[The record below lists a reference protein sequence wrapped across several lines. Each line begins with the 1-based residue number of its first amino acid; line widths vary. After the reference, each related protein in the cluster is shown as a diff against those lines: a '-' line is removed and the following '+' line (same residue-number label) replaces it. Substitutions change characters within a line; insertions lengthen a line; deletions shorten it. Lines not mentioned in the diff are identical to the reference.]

1 MTRTNQRSIRPAF
14 DHLEG
19 RQLLSH
25 AGWHSAERSS
35 SAPAVTT
42 HLARPMSVEAHS
54 GLAGMTHQ
62 GISRFANLTSAAGVQ
77 PSVRAGT
84 YFLRDKAT
92 GFNLDSNAAGQVYT
106 LPGNGGAYQKWV
118 FRPTND
124 GNKFSF
130 YIVDDATGF
139 FLDSNDNGDV
149 YTLPGNGGAN
159 QKWVPDLRPDGYYY
173 LFNVQT
179 ARVLDS
185 NAAGQVYTLPHN
197 GGSYQGWRLTATTP

>member
-1 MTRTNQRSIRPAF
+1 MTRTGERAFRPGV
-14 DHLEG
+14 DDLEG
-19 RQLLSH
+19 RNLLSTLSPS
-25 AGWHSAERSS
+25 GGGPW
-35 SAPAVTT
+35 APAVTT
-42 HLARPMSVEAHS
+42 HLARPMSVGAHS

-62 GISRFANLTSAAGVQ
+62 GNSRFANLTSAAGVQ

-130 YIVDDATGF
+130 YIVDRATGF

-149 YTLPGNGGAN
+149 YTLPGNRGAY
-159 QKWVPDLRPDGYYY
+159 QRWLPDLRPDGYYY

-197 GGSYQGWRLTATTP
+197 GGSYQGWRLTGTTP